1 MVFNLFEVVKF
12 EGSSDAF
19 AWRYHNAN
27 VKKNTTVVVG
37 PNQIAFWVS
46 NGVIVKAMGPGKHR
60 IDGNYT
66 QGLSWVVSRFHSGEV
81 PSSGEIWFVSTGLR
95 NLNWGTPNRISIN
108 LNYFDAFKTTA
119 RIAANGNVQVKLAP
133 QLDAEGE
140 DGTELLWQF
149 IQELREQYGDERSV
163 TQRGMQRFLVDSVLT
178 RIQGGL
184 AQVLRQV
191 NYGDHYAQLP
201 QLSEYLAVHIA
212 PELDRYGMEL
222 RSFQIRA
229 LEGDERS
236 VEQFASWW
244 GRLTEADIEKYEKL
258 RAAEAERFGIEQTGF
273 GTAAS
278 RQAQGFTFQ
287 EERQFDVLQSGAGNT
302 GVGGDFMS
310 AGVGLAMGSQMG
322 NVMGGMFVQ
331 SAEDVQASR
340 EQQPDVPPP
349 PTTGLF
355 VANDLGATATAPGR
369 TSEPE
374 EPARPDRGADDEEP
388 AAAPKFC
395 MHCGEQIVAA
405 ARFCPMCGG
414 AQ

>member
-1 MVFNLFEVVKF
+1 MAFSLFEVVKF
-12 EGSSDAF
+12 EGASDAF
-19 AWRYHNAN
+19 AWRHHNAN

-37 PNQIAFWVS
+37 PNQLAFWVS
-46 NGVIVKAMGPGKHR
+46 NGVIVMTMGPGKHR

-66 QGLSWVVSRFHSGEV
+66 QGLSWVVSQFHDGRV
-81 PSSGEIWFVSTGLR
+81 PSTGEIWFVSTGLR
-95 NLNWGTPNRISIN
+95 NLNWGTPHRLSIN

-119 RIAANGNVQVKLAP
+119 SIAANGNVQVKLAP
-133 QLDAEGE
+133 SLDADGE
-140 DGTELLWQF
+140 DDTEKLWQF
-149 IQELREQYGDERSV
+149 IQELREQYGDDRSV
-163 TQRGMQRFLVDSVLT
+163 TVTGMQRFLADSILT

-184 AQVLRQV
+184 SQVLRQV

-201 QLSEYLAVHIA
+201 QLSEFLAREVT
-212 PELDRYGMEL
+212 PEFSQYGIEL
-222 RSFQIRA
+222 RNFQIRL

-236 VEQFASWW
+236 IGQFQAWW
-244 GRLTEADIEKYEKL
+244 ARLTEADIDKYEKL

-273 GTAAS
+273 ATAAS

-287 EERQFDVLQSGAGNT
+287 EERQFDVLQAGAGNG

-331 SAEDVQASR
+331 SADDVQASR
-340 EQQPDVPPP
+340 EQQPDIPPP
-349 PTTGLF
+349 PTTGIF
-355 VANDLGATATAPGR
+355 VANDLGT
-369 TSEPE
+369 
-374 EPARPDRGADDEEP
+374 P
-388 AAAPKFC
+388 AAASARAGGRADASDEADAEKAATKFC
-395 MHCGEQIVAA
+395 IHCGEKAPVA